1 MNLKKL
7 ILVALS
13 LCFIFTSAF
22 AVEREKQGKARSV
35 EKTTDVGGE
44 VDFYLEYNPLKNLTL
59 FVGEEFYLNGTGNPD
74 APIVDMSYTSIG
86 LNYKPHPRI
95 ALLGA
100 YEFQY
105 LYGGEMRH
113 RLKLMVTPNV
123 EINDY
128 LTLSI
133 RERFQMTCSMQ
144 DLSYNWLLR
153 SRLRLDGAIPN
164 TPLYPYAYIE
174 MYSPLQKNPTSYV
187 DTFAYGVGLDWVV
200 DDNNIL
206 GIYYEFSHSIDS
218 YYHLLGLAYVLQF
231 QSYEK

>member
-1 MNLKKL
+1 MNFKRLAL
-7 ILVALS
+7 FALALAVSLV
-13 LCFIFTSAF
+13 SAF
-22 AVEREKQGKARSV
+22 AVENVRPNKARSI
-35 EKTTDVGGE
+35 EKTHDVMGE
-44 VDFYLEYNPLKNLTL
+44 VDFYLEYNPLKNITL
-59 FVGEEFYLNGTGNPD
+59 FVGEEFYLNATGIPE

-123 EINDY
+123 KINDY
-128 LTLSI
+128 LTVSV
-133 RERFQMTCSMQ
+133 RERFQMTYSMTSM
-144 DLSYNWLLR
+144 SYNYLLR
-153 SRLRLDGAIPN
+153 SRLRLDGEIPN

-174 MYSPLQKNPTSYV
+174 MYSPLVKNPTTYV

-200 DDNNIL
+200 DKNNIL
-206 GIYYEFSHSIDS
+206 GFYYEFSHSIDA
-218 YYHLLGLAYVLQF
+218 YYHLLGVAYVLQF

>member
-1 MNLKKL
+1 MNSVFFKRIVLFL
-7 ILVALS
+7 LVF
-13 LCFIFTSAF
+13 CFSFVSIFADEAS
-22 AVEREKQGKARSV
+22 SV
-35 EKTTDVGGE
+35 EKSTTVGGE

-59 FVGEEFYLNGTGNPD
+59 FLGEEFYLNGTGNPE

-123 EINDY
+123 KINDY
-128 LTLSI
+128 LTASI
-133 RERFQMTCSMQ
+133 RERFQMTYSMENM
-144 DLSYNWLLR
+144 SYDWLLR
-153 SRLRLDGAIPN
+153 SRLRLDGSIPN

>member
-1 MNLKKL
+1 MNFKRLAL
-7 ILVALS
+7 FALALAVSLV
-13 LCFIFTSAF
+13 SAF
-22 AVEREKQGKARSV
+22 AVENVRPNKARSI
-35 EKTTDVGGE
+35 EKTHDVMGE

-59 FVGEEFYLNGTGNPD
+59 FVGEEFYLNATGIPE

-123 EINDY
+123 KINDY
-128 LTLSI
+128 LTVSI
-133 RERFQMTCSMQ
+133 RERFQMTYSMQ

-174 MYSPLQKNPTSYV
+174 MYSPLVKNPTTYV
-187 DTFAYGVGLDWVV
+187 DTFAYGVGLDWIV

>member
-1 MNLKKL
+1 MNFKRLAL
-7 ILVALS
+7 FALALAVSLV
-13 LCFIFTSAF
+13 SAF
-22 AVEREKQGKARSV
+22 AVENVRPNKARSI
-35 EKTTDVGGE
+35 EKTHDVMGE

-59 FVGEEFYLNGTGNPD
+59 FVGEEFYLNATGIPE

-123 EINDY
+123 KINDY
-128 LTLSI
+128 LTVSI
-133 RERFQMTCSMQ
+133 RERFQMTYSMQ

-174 MYSPLQKNPTSYV
+174 MYSPLVKNPTTYV

-200 DDNNIL
+200 DKNNIL
-206 GIYYEFSHSIDS
+206 GFYYEFSHSIDA

>member
-1 MNLKKL
+1 MNFKKL
-7 ILVALS
+7 VLVSLA
-13 LCFIFTSAF
+13 LCFSLVSAF
-22 AVEREKQGKARSV
+22 AVENVRQNKARSI
-35 EKTTDVGGE
+35 EKTHEVMGE

-59 FVGEEFYLNGTGNPD
+59 FVGEEFYLNATGIPE

-113 RLKLMVTPNV
+113 RLKLMVTPNL

-128 LTLSI
+128 LTVSI
-133 RERFQMTCSMQ
+133 RERFQMTYSMTSM
-144 DLSYNWLLR
+144 SYNYLLR

-174 MYSPLQKNPTSYV
+174 MYSPLQKNPTTYV

-206 GIYYEFSHSIDS
+206 GFYYEFSHSIDA
-218 YYHLLGLAYVLQF
+218 YYHLLGVAYVLQF

>member
-1 MNLKKL
+1 MNFKRLAL
-7 ILVALS
+7 FALALAVSLV
-13 LCFIFTSAF
+13 SAF
-22 AVEREKQGKARSV
+22 AVENVRPNKARSI
-35 EKTTDVGGE
+35 EKTHDVMGE

-59 FVGEEFYLNGTGNPD
+59 FVGEEFYLNATGIPE

-123 EINDY
+123 KINDY
-128 LTLSI
+128 LTVSI
-133 RERFQMTCSMQ
+133 RERFQMTYSMTSM
-144 DLSYNWLLR
+144 SYNYLLR
-153 SRLRLDGAIPN
+153 SRLRLDGEIPN

-174 MYSPLQKNPTSYV
+174 MYSPLVKNPTTYV
-187 DTFAYGVGLDWVV
+187 DTFAYGVGLDWIV

-206 GIYYEFSHSIDS
+206 GIYYEFSHSIDA
-218 YYHLLGLAYVLQF
+218 YYHLLGVAYVLQF